1 MWRLGIIGVFML
13 GLPALAQSTSP
24 LMEVSCER
32 EAECLARL
40 NGLAKR
46 EGELLFLRLEN
57 GKSEIYLDD
66 RQACKDDNASDCVKY
81 KLRAYRPD
89 QKLFVVGY
97 SLYEGSGANVVSAK
111 SGRTVFLT
119 NLPVFSPN
127 GRFFAAADSD
137 PHYERKYE
145 IAVWSFVSGKAKQE
159 FTYSTPKTARE
170 ESWEVL
176 GWDGNDRIKLKV
188 GIPDDAYEMQESE
201 TKLVRTKQGWKL
213 NWPLPNSK

>member
-1 MWRLGIIGVFML
+1 ML
-13 GLPALAQSTSP
+13 GLPALAQSASP
-24 LMEVSCER
+24 VKEVSCER
-32 EAECLARL
+32 EAECLAQL

-66 RQACKDDNASDCVKY
+66 RQACEDNNGSDCVKY
-81 KLRAYRPD
+81 ELRAYRPD
-89 QKLFVVGY
+89 QKLYVVSY
-97 SLYEGSGANVVSAK
+97 SLYEGGGATIVSAK

-145 IAVWSFVSGKAKQE
+145 IAVWSFVSDKAKQE
-159 FTYSTPKTARE
+159 FTYSTRKTARE
-170 ESWEVL
+170 EFWDVL

-201 TKLVRTKQGWKL
+201 TQLVRTKQGWKL
-213 NWPLPNSK
+213 NWPLPSSK